1 MSTEKFL
8 GKYLIATQSARGWVN
23 AGFSTND
30 EQEALAKLRDIQADP
45 GRGRDRLQ
53 DVAIYLR
60 VTPKAE

>member
-1 MSTEKFL
+1 MSADKFL

-30 EQEALAKLRDIQADP
+30 EQEAFAKLRAIQADP

-53 DVAIYLR
+53 DVAIYIR
-60 VTPKAE
+60 QPPKE